1 MSVEKLGSGKYRV
14 RYAVGGRGSPRRSA
28 TFDRKRDAELF
39 EASTRRHKAFGDL
52 ALLDAGTQPVVDLA
66 REWWQRYAVP
76 NLAGHT
82 LDAYARMLD
91 AHVVPR
97 LGSRRVRDV
106 SPNVVRDFRAKLEA
120 SGVGRDSVRKSLVV
134 LQAMFR
140 YAEGS
145 DEWGVRRNPVKGA
158 EKPSAKRQRSVVC
171 LAPSEVEAIRSA
183 LLGRGRQWAA
193 ALVSVIAYAGL
204 RAPEEVLALEWR
216 HVGRRTIVVEQ
227 RNDNGAIVSGQ
238 KVKSIGPRSVDLV
251 GPLRRELDEWRM
263 AAGRPPPRTLVFPR
277 GDGEPWRRHDWN
289 NWRRRMWHGARE
301 EAGIESLPP
310 YDLRHAF
317 ASLHIRAGTSLPELA
332 EMLGHSPQMT
342 LSTYTHVIRELKGE
356 PVASVEDQI
365 LAARRPHVTHGPE
378 ERHGG
383 GAAESADLQA

>member
-14 RYAVGGRGSPRRSA
+14 RYAIGGRGSPRRSA

-183 LLGRGRQWAA
+183 LLGRGRLWAA

-227 RNDNGAIVSGQ
+227 RNDNGTIVSGQ
-238 KVKSIGPRSVDLV
+238 KVKSLGPRSVDLV
-251 GPLRRELDEWRM
+251 GPLRRELDDWRM
-263 AAGRPPPRTLVFPR
+263 AAGRARGGGDRVAPTVRSPARLRLAAHPRRNLTAGARRDARPLPADDAFDLHPRHSRAQGRAGGVRRGPDSCCALPTGYPR
-277 GDGEPWRRHDWN
+277 GKKSAGWRSPKKCRFGGIAPPGFEP
-289 NWRRRMWHGARE
+289 
-301 EAGIESLPP
+301 
-310 YDLRHAF
+310 
-317 ASLHIRAGTSLPELA
+317 GTSPL
-332 EMLGHSPQMT
+332 
-342 LSTYTHVIRELKGE
+342 
-356 PVASVEDQI
+356 
-365 LAARRPHVTHGPE
+365 
-378 ERHGG
+378 
-383 GAAESADLQA
+383 